1 MTKKK
6 LILGT
11 VQFGLN
17 YGINNTKG
25 KPSSENIK
33 NILDTAYK
41 NGIYLLDTAE
51 AYGDSQEKIGEY
63 HLNSSNKFEIITK
76 FSATVKN
83 LPFNITE
90 RIKKNIATLQVNNLY
105 CYMFHSFK
113 DFDSYFKSFHKDLSS
128 LKKEGIIKKI
138 GVSLYTNQEFEKVLK
153 FDDIDLIQLP
163 FNLLDNTT
171 KRGEILSK
179 AVKKGIEIHT
189 RSVFLQGL
197 FFKKTT
203 DLSGNLKPL
212 NKNFDK
218 LHNLCSDSYKMN
230 DLALNY
236 VHSQEKID
244 KVLIGVDTVDQL
256 LDNLSSIKKEISS
269 DTIEEINN
277 INVEQNEL
285 LNPSNWKL

>member
-17 YGINNTKG
+17 YGVNNTKG

-33 NILDTAYK
+33 NILDTAYN
-41 NGIYLLDTAE
+41 NGICLLDTAE

-113 DFDSYFKSFHKDLSS
+113 DFDSYFKPFQKDLSS

-138 GVSLYTNQEFEKVLK
+138 GVSLYTNEEFEKVLE

-171 KRGEILSK
+171 KRGGILSK

-218 LHNLCSDSYKMN
+218 LHNLCSDNYKMN

-269 DTIEEINN
+269 DRIEEINN